1 LRDGFSAFLSIV
13 WLEVCL
19 ASDRKKSFDYLK
31 LVVDGNQKLCD
42 SLNMETKNLQTLAKE
57 YAAGIRGHY
66 TKNRPAVMDIE
77 VAVGY
82 AVEAWLTEIRVWGGN
97 SIEYAEDDLNYWK
110 EKWSKA

>member
-1 LRDGFSAFLSIV
+1 MNAPLIHAPESRT
-13 WLEVCL
+13 
-19 ASDRKKSFDYLK
+19 KKSFDYLK

-66 TKNRPAVMDIE
+66 TKNRPAVIDIE